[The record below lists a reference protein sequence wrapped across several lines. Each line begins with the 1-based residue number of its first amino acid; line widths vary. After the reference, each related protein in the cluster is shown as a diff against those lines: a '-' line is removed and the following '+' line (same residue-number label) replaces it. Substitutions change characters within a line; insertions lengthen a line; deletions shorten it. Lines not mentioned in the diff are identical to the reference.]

1 MPYRE
6 LYIDYVA
13 PDEVDPLA
21 RTLSAQIRDEPGAV
35 LAGRYRLIEPIGGGV
50 GGMVWR
56 CHDDE
61 LDADRLERELTALL
75 ADPAHLAAMAS
86 AMRQGASVDA
96 AERVAAVVEQAARG

>member
-1 MPYRE
+1 MNAHVRKTSGPTDER
-6 LYIDYVA
+6 LSKSDGFYVVGDDKQA
-13 PDEVDPLA
+13 IYGF
-21 RTLSAQIRDEPGAV
+21 RGADSGA
-35 LAGRYRLIEPIGGGV
+35 LGRLER
-50 GGMVWR
+50 
-56 CHDDE
+56 E